1 MVLYRF
7 ILPILAEFSD
17 SGYREP
23 YDKFLYSL
31 RENAK
36 FHAMVLGASLLG
48 LVYIFVTYGVSLMS
62 LKGSIMALAYCWG
75 LAFAIYLMGHG
86 LVSIP
91 RQLFRKASIAGSLR
105 RLQSHAPALF
115 EKMEDSLLHL
125 EDVEAQV
132 TELARRKTG
141 SARDFS
147 EWIEEL
153 VDIAN
158 LPESQPASGEAPA
171 RGVHTRLP
179 TVITEKYMADLTR
192 QLVRARHARSRY
204 VNEWNRLVEEA
215 AETQAVL
222 DSAASKKLDIGDA
235 SPHGSI
241 WDRVTIFTP
250 YTRYLFYYH
259 FVPYFRIFCGAALTA
274 ASACIV
280 WSEMV
285 KAMLPKLSIIRLTVV
300 HHWVGDK
307 GQVGFAG
314 QVVSAFWILYMCAAA
329 LTSMTEVK
337 VWRGRALTRRN
348 TAYESAFWYSLQVAK
363 LSVPLSYNFMTF
375 LLPSV
380 YKKTIFYDFLGQ
392 LIDLTPLG
400 RWFDYLFP
408 MFILFPVFATLFGLY
423 GKVKRF
429 LGFGIDIIED
439 EDDANPTGYATGSW
453 REGRDLIE
461 RELNGTAVSRR
472 RQEAAS
478 RVGTAGNPGGRA
490 TPILS
495 IPAARSGVAG
505 SSNSPIRSPARH
517 PLPDARRQA
526 AASSSRR
533 EAWDEPEGDENFF
546 QILGH
551 RMKNSIDT
559 FEGPKWFQEIGE
571 GIKKPKWMG
580 GDDDE
585 EPGSSSGPSD
595 FRRWFGG
602 GDSSNGRI
610 RL

>member
-1 MVLYRF
+1 M
-7 ILPILAEFSD
+7 
-17 SGYREP
+17 
-23 YDKFLYSL
+23 YSL

-36 FHAMVLGASLLG
+36 FHAMTLGASILG
-48 LVYIFVTYGVSLMS
+48 LIYIFVTYGISLVS

-105 RLQSHAPALF
+105 RLQSHAPALY
-115 EKMEDSLLHL
+115 EKMEESLLHL

-132 TELARRKTG
+132 AELARRKVG

-153 VDIAN
+153 VETAN
-158 LPESQPASGEAPA
+158 LPESQPASSNAPG
-171 RGVHTRLP
+171 RGVPTQLP

-215 AETQAVL
+215 AETQTLL
-222 DSAASKKLDIGDA
+222 DSSASKKLEIGEA
-235 SPHGSI
+235 SPHASFWNRI
-241 WDRVTIFTP
+241 TIFTP
-250 YTRYLFYYH
+250 YTRYLVYYY
-259 FVPYFRIFCGAALTA
+259 FLPYFRILCGALLAA

-285 KAMLPKLSIIRLTVV
+285 KVVLPKLSVIRLTVV
-300 HHWVGDK
+300 HHWVGDL
-307 GQVGFAG
+307 GQVGFSG

-348 TAYESAFWYSLQVAK
+348 TAYESAFWYALQVAK

-375 LLPSV
+375 LSPSV
-380 YKKTIFYDFLGQ
+380 YKKTTFYGFLGQ

-408 MFILFPVFATLFGLY
+408 MFILFPVCATLFGLY
-423 GKVKRF
+423 GKVKRS
-429 LGFGIDIIED
+429 LGFGLDIIDEEED
-439 EDDANPTGYATGSW
+439 VNPTGYATGTW

-472 RQEAAS
+472 REEAAS

-495 IPAARSGVAG
+495 IPAARSGP
-505 SSNSPIRSPARH
+505 SSSPVRSPVRN
-517 PLPDARRQA
+517 PRPDAQRPTA
-526 AASSSRR
+526 GPSSSRR
-533 EAWDEPEGDENFF
+533 AAWDEAAGEGDENFF
-546 QILGH
+546 QLLGH
-551 RMKNSIDT
+551 RMKNTIDT
-559 FEGPKWFQEIGE
+559 FEGPKWLQEIGD

-580 GDDDE
+580 GDDGE
-585 EPGSSSGPSD
+585 NQGEGGPSD

-602 GDSSNGRI
+602 GDGGNGRI